1 MKQKLPRILRASAC
15 VATLALGVSSA
26 VADYS
31 STLTS
36 LNPLAYWKLNE
47 PAQPAVPTYTM
58 VNSSAAGAAL
68 DGLYYG
74 VPTLQAAG
82 AVAGNAAAN
91 FDLARLQYA
100 EVPYSAALNPVGAFT
115 VEFWAYPTNV
125 SAGAKSGVVSRY
137 IPVTG
142 GPAGQ
147 RGYLFFANNG
157 NTKWQ
162 FRVYD
167 GAAGRTI
174 TAFDAPDVALD
185 TWQHVVG
192 VYDGTAIS
200 IYINGALGNLTNLVC
215 GYVANTNTPL
225 RIGAGTSETAPSLYF
240 PGILDEVAVYP
251 TALTPSEIAAHYAG
265 ATADPAGYAALIA
278 AKNPAGYWRM
288 NEAVLPPYAGYA
300 ATNSSSLGSAL
311 DGEYA
316 RQGAVSGVAGP
327 VRGQFAGF
335 AADNGS
341 VRLNATGTSGRVTTP
356 PVTGMTTDHVT
367 LTCWVKRAGSQ
378 SPQVDTAPL
387 FFNEAT
393 SGAAGLNF
401 QYQTRNLAY
410 HWESGS
416 KWAWTS
422 GLLVPDD
429 VWTFVALV
437 ITPTNGVMYMGTTN
451 GLTSKTNTAAH
462 DPHDFSSTQC
472 ILGGQLSAAGRYL
485 KGWLD
490 EFAIFDQA
498 LDATSISNL
507 FYSATPAIPLVTRT
521 ADPLYEG
528 MNVTF
533 TAFGVGSVPVT
544 YQWRKGGGI
553 LSGKTASTLVLS
565 NVTTAASGDYDVV
578 VTGSS
583 LSVTSAVTPTTVVAG
598 PPIIVQQPV
607 SATRYEGAAVTF
619 AVSIQ
624 GSIPWSFQWKQGVS
638 TITGATNSSYTIPTI
653 KAADAGSYSVT
664 ISNPLGSTNSAAA
677 ILTVLPVD
685 NYAAQVAY
693 SGAGAYWQMNEKA
706 GTTAV
711 DYIGG
716 NNCNIVGPLSNN
728 VVSVRPP
735 AQAGYSAT
743 NTCFVFS
750 GNSADYLVTP
760 AALPFTNTSIT
771 MAAWVMPYTGLL
783 AVSSDVN
790 FVNNVGG
797 IGLNSAGVDGK
808 VRAHPLWGSDT
819 GLFFTFDTWN
829 YIVVVWTPSGQTFY
843 LDNGDGSG
851 LQAKTVGGT
860 VDPNTWKNV
869 PFYIGRQGSRTDRG
883 WPGQIDELALFDRAL
898 TPAEVTNLHLNAI
911 SGPTAPNII
920 AQPASQTVVAGM
932 PVSFTVGVSGA
943 APMTYQWTHAGTNIP
958 GATAK
963 TLTIASTYYT
973 DAGSYQVVAANGLG
987 SPATSATATLT
998 LQAPPSFANLTNG
1011 LVLHLRFDGTPLDSS
1026 GRTNDGAV
1034 VDKTPGVLYVPG
1046 KIGTSGVLVGTNGYV
1061 TIAASPDLTF
1071 GATDSFSV
1079 AFWVK
1084 CGPGNN
1090 DVPIFGN
1097 AVNSTYQDGWV
1108 FSEDGGKIEW
1118 TLAGVGDPSSVIA
1131 DPVPGSPI
1139 ITDGVWHSVVA
1150 AFDRVENVAYT
1161 YVDGVQ
1167 VDTRSLAG
1175 LGSLDSAFN
1184 PTFGDDP
1191 GGAYTWDPVTYQVD
1205 DVGIWR
1211 RALAPGEAIGI
1222 YAAGQIGQSFDMNGP
1237 ALLTVKQ
1244 SGGKLELIW
1253 QQGTLQS
1260 LDSIGGTWTDVIG
1273 AVAPYHVVTPGG
1285 AKKFYRVKF

>member
-15 VATLALGVSSA
+15 AAALAFSVGSA
-26 VADYS
+26 LADYS
-31 STLTS
+31 STLAG
-36 LNPLAYWKLNE
+36 LNPLGYWKLNE
-47 PAQPAVPTYTM
+47 PSQPVVPTYPM
-58 VNSSAAGAAL
+58 ANSSAAGAAL

-91 FDLARLQYA
+91 FDSARFQYA
-100 EVPYSAALNPVGAFT
+100 EVPYSAALNPVGPFT

-137 IPVTG
+137 IAVTG

-192 VYDGTAIS
+192 VYDGSAIS

-215 GYVANTNTPL
+215 TYVANTNTPL
-225 RIGAGTSETAPSLYF
+225 RIGAGTTETAPSLYF

-288 NEAVLPPYAGYA
+288 NEGVLPPYVPYA
-300 ATNSSSLGSAL
+300 ATNSGSLLSAL
-311 DGEYA
+311 DGVYSL
-316 RQGAVSGVAGP
+316 QGSTSGVAGP
-327 VRGQFAGF
+327 LRGQFAGF
-335 AADNGS
+335 ASDNKS
-341 VRLNATGTSGRVTTP
+341 VALNGTSGQIKIPGFATVTDTCTI
-356 PVTGMTTDHVT
+356 TGWIKRNGTQVGTSPLLFQRATGSPASGLVVNFTDR
-367 LTCWVKRAGSQ
+367 LAYSWNDDAGSYNYN
-378 SPQVDTAPL
+378 P
-387 FFNEAT
+387 
-393 SGAAGLNF
+393 GADFYIQDG
-401 QYQTRNLAY
+401 
-410 HWESGS
+410 
-416 KWAWTS
+416 
-422 GLLVPDD
+422 
-429 VWTFVALV
+429 VWTFAALTV
-437 ITPTNGVMYMGTTN
+437 TPTNATIYIGGTN
-451 GLTSKTNTAAH
+451 GLKSATRTAAH
-462 DPHDFSSTQC
+462 AVHDFS
-472 ILGGQLSAAGRYL
+472 GGPLAIGQDTGSGTRYV
-485 KGWLD
+485 KGNLD
-490 EFAIFDQA
+490 EIAIFDQA
-498 LDATSISNL
+498 LDAATISNL
-507 FYSATPAIPLVTRT
+507 FYSATPAIPMVLRAP

-528 MNVTF
+528 MSVSF
-533 TAFGVGSVPVT
+533 TAYGVGNVPVT
-544 YQWRKGGGI
+544 YQWRKGGSNI
-553 LSGKTASTLVLS
+553 SGKTASTLLLT
-565 NVTTAASGDYDVV
+565 NVTTIASGNYDVV
-578 VTGSS
+578 VTGAS
-583 LSVTSAVTPTTVVAG
+583 LSVTSAVSAITVVAG

-607 SATRYEGAAVTF
+607 SATRYEGAAVTY
-619 AVSIQ
+619 AVTIQ
-624 GSIPWSFQWKQGVS
+624 GSVPWSFQWKKGVA
-638 TITGATNSSYTIPTI
+638 TITGATNSTYTIPTI
-653 KAADAGSYSVT
+653 QAADAGSYSVT
-664 ISNPLGSTNSAAA
+664 ISNPLGATNSAAA
-677 ILTVLPVD
+677 TLTVLPVD

-693 SGAGAYWQMNEKA
+693 NGAGAYWQMNETS
-706 GTTAV
+706 GTTAF
-711 DYIGG
+711 DYVGG
-716 NNCNIVGPLSNN
+716 YNCNIVGPVTNN

-735 AQAGYSAT
+735 AHAGFSPT
-743 NTCFVFS
+743 NTCFAFS
-750 GNSADYLVTP
+750 GTNSADYLVTP
-760 AALPFTNTSIT
+760 AALNFTNTSIT
-771 MAAWVMPYTGLL
+771 MAAWVMPYSGLL

-797 IGLNSAGVDGK
+797 MGLNSAGVDGK
-808 VRAHPLWGSDT
+808 VRAHPLWWQDT
-819 GLFFTFDTWN
+819 GLTFAFDTWN
-829 YIVVVWTPSGQTFY
+829 YIVVIWTPSGQTFY

-851 LQAKTVGGT
+851 LRASSVGGAI
-860 VDPNTWKNV
+860 DPTTWKGK
-869 PFYIGRQGSRTDRG
+869 PFYIGRQADRTDRG

-932 PVSFTVGVSGA
+932 PVAFTVGASGA

-998 LQAPPSFANLTNG
+998 VQAPPSFANLTNG

-1026 GRTNDGAV
+1026 GRTNDGTA
-1034 VDKTPGVLYVPG
+1034 VDKTPGVIYVPG
-1046 KIGTSGVLVGTNGYV
+1046 KIGSTGAMVGTNGYV

-1071 GATDSFSV
+1071 GPTDSFSV

-1222 YAAGQIGQSFDMNGP
+1222 YAAGQIGQSFDVNGP